1 LQKKNMMKKFLLL
14 LAAILI
20 TNLILDAQTLK
31 RVINFYNLENLFD
44 TIVDPDTR
52 LQGREDFTPYS
63 AKRYD
68 TEKYY
73 KKLDNLA
80 RVLSEIGLE
89 VDPMGASIIGCAEV
103 ENERVLKD
111 LVNRP
116 TLVARNYQIVHFD
129 SPDERGIDVAFL
141 YRPDCFKLV
150 KSWVRHENG
159 LTNGDKT
166 RDMLAIEG
174 YLDGE
179 LMFFIVDHWPSRRG
193 GQKRS
198 APLRD
203 TVAKHDRAVIDSIQS
218 VHPNAKIVFM
228 GDLNDD
234 PVNKSVTQFMK
245 AKGDALKLKEGELFN
260 PFYSKF
266 KKGNGTLAYNDSW
279 NLFDQIMFTQ
289 NLLNANEGFKYEAA
303 YIFKKKYMFQQSGRF
318 EGYPLRTFV
327 GDEFMNGYS
336 DHFPTYIII
345 SKSK

>member
-1 LQKKNMMKKFLLL
+1 MKKVFIFLIALFFAEFL
-14 LAAILI
+14 E
-20 TNLILDAQTLK
+20 AQTVK

-52 LQGREDFTPYS
+52 LHGREDFTPFS
-63 AKRYD
+63 SKRYN

-80 RVLSEIGLE
+80 RVLSEIALE
-89 VDPMGASIIGCAEV
+89 IDPMGSAIIGCAEV
-103 ENERVLKD
+103 ENEGVLKD

-116 TLVARNYQIVHFD
+116 ALISRNYQIVHFD
-129 SPDERGIDVAFL
+129 SPDERGVDVAFL

-150 KSWVRHENG
+150 KSWVRHENS
-159 LTNGDKT
+159 LPKGDKT

-203 TVAKHDRAVIDSIQS
+203 TVAKHDRDVIDSILL

-234 PVNKSVTQFMK
+234 PVNNSVYKFMR
-245 AKGDALKLKEGELFN
+245 AKGDVSKLKEGDLYN

-266 KKGNGTLAYNDSW
+266 KEGNGTLAYNDSW
-279 NLFDQIMFTQ
+279 NLFDQIMFTKS
-289 NLLNANEGFKYEAA
+289 LLNDSKGFKFEGAF
-303 YIFKKKYMFQQSGRF
+303 IFKKKYMFQQSGRF
-318 EGYPLRTFV
+318 EGYPLRTYV
-327 GDEFMNGYS
+327 GDEFMNGFS